1 MSRTKGELRNPPAR
15 DHWERV
21 RERLRRRKLF
31 TFALVVLAFFYGTAI
46 YAPLI
51 ANDRPYALEA
61 IDYGGYEAA
70 RKKIYI
76 ATLGLDNVL
85 EKTPSQ
91 YMEGRT
97 TGSTQSYGDAL
108 WSEHQA
114 LVNAVATMKRYLPEE
129 DHPPLTDFVDDVARA
144 VELGV
149 DERRQEASRLVFELR
164 ADAKELRTRYRA
176 ARPDQDPSTSGV
188 LLRPDRSY
196 PLFAS
201 LTAVEVFFMV
211 LWWFVVLSLGRS
223 FFARPSKRI
232 RPARRWGWVLPLG
245 TSLLCGAVWWMSIGA
260 DETSY
265 YPEYKS
271 GLAEG
276 DLVAQFVVFPPI
288 AMGFAETSTELNHP
302 PSWHAS
308 PVTAEEEVGSAGSR
322 GNSHFRPLLG
332 TDGLGRD
339 LLVRSI
345 YGARI
350 SLSVGLVSTAILAV
364 IGVLAGALAGYFGG
378 RVDLLISRLIEV
390 VICFPVFFLILG
402 VVVFVGQS
410 LLTIMIVVGL
420 FRWTGIARLTR
431 AEFLRLKELDF
442 VVAAK
447 ALGLSTPR
455 ILLRHMLPNAIS
467 PLLVA
472 ATFSVA
478 AGLSIESALSFLGFG
493 VREPIPSWGG
503 LVRSSLN
510 PAHWWIQVFPG
521 LLIFMT
527 VLCYNLVG
535 DAIRDAMDPRL
546 PR

>member
-1 MSRTKGELRNPPAR
+1 
-15 DHWERV
+15 
-21 RERLRRRKLF
+21 
-31 TFALVVLAFFYGTAI
+31 
-46 YAPLI
+46 
-51 ANDRPYALEA
+51 
-61 IDYGGYEAA
+61 
-70 RKKIYI
+70 
-76 ATLGLDNVL
+76 
-85 EKTPSQ
+85 
-91 YMEGRT
+91 
-97 TGSTQSYGDAL
+97 
-108 WSEHQA
+108 
-114 LVNAVATMKRYLPEE
+114 
-129 DHPPLTDFVDDVARA
+129 
-144 VELGV
+144 
-149 DERRQEASRLVFELR
+149 
-164 ADAKELRTRYRA
+164 
-176 ARPDQDPSTSGV
+176 
-188 LLRPDRSY
+188 
-196 PLFAS
+196 
-201 LTAVEVFFMV
+201 
-211 LWWFVVLSLGRS
+211 
-223 FFARPSKRI
+223 
-232 RPARRWGWVLPLG
+232 
-245 TSLLCGAVWWMSIGA
+245 
-260 DETSY
+260 
-265 YPEYKS
+265 
-271 GLAEG
+271 
-276 DLVAQFVVFPPI
+276 
-288 AMGFAETSTELNHP
+288 
-302 PSWHAS
+302 
-308 PVTAEEEVGSAGSR
+308 
-322 GNSHFRPLLG
+322 
-332 TDGLGRD
+332 
-339 LLVRSI
+339 
-345 YGARI
+345 
-350 SLSVGLVSTAILAV
+350 
-364 IGVLAGALAGYFGG
+364 
-378 RVDLLISRLIEV
+378 